1 MARIASVTIPN
12 EKQVWIA
19 VTYVQGI
26 GCTTSKAILAEAKI
40 EPTTRVK
47 DLTEAEVQKINDLI
61 SAKCTVEGDL
71 KRLVTNNIKRLKD
84 INSYKGVR
92 HKAGLPV
99 NGQRTRT
106 NARTRKGKAIAVG
119 GAQPKAASK
128 TQDLGV

>member
-12 EKQVWIA
+12 DKQVWIA
-19 VTYVQGI
+19 LTSVYGVGR
-26 GCTTSKAILAEAKI
+26 TTSKAILAEAKV

-47 DLTEAEVQKINDLI
+47 DLTEAEIQKINDLI
-61 SAKCTVEGDL
+61 GKKYTVEGDL

-106 NARTRKGKAIAVG
+106 NARTRKGRAIAVG

-128 TQDLGV
+128 T

>member
-1 MARIASVTIPN
+1 MARIASVTVPSD
-12 EKQVWIA
+12 KQVWIGL
-19 VTYVQGI
+19 TYIYGVGR
-26 GCTTSKAILAEAKI
+26 TTSKAILAEAKI

-47 DLTEAEVQKINDLI
+47 DLTEAEIQKINDLI
-61 SAKCTVEGDL
+61 NSKYTVEGDL

-128 TQDLGV
+128 T

>member
-12 EKQVWIA
+12 DKQVWIA
-19 VTYVQGI
+19 LTSVYGI
-26 GCTTSKAILAEAKI
+26 GQTTSKAILAEAKV

-47 DLTEAEVQKINDLI
+47 DLTEADIQKINDLI
-61 SAKCTVEGDL
+61 SNKYAVEGDL

-128 TQDLGV
+128 T

>member
-19 VTYVQGI
+19 LTYVYGV
-26 GCTTSKAILAEAKI
+26 GRTTSKAILAEAKI

-61 SAKCTVEGDL
+61 GSKYTVEGDL

-128 TQDLGV
+128 T

>member
-19 VTYVQGI
+19 LTYVYGV
-26 GCTTSKAILAEAKI
+26 GRTTSKAILAEAKI

-47 DLTEAEVQKINDLI
+47 DLTEAEIQKINDLI
-61 SAKCTVEGDL
+61 GVKCTVEGDL

-128 TQDLGV
+128 T

>member
-1 MARIASVTIPN
+1 MARIASVVIPN
-12 EKQVWIA
+12 DKQVWIA
-19 VTYVQGI
+19 LTYVYGI
-26 GCTTSKAILAEAKI
+26 GRTTAKAILAEAKI

-47 DLTEAEVQKINDLI
+47 DLTEAEEAKINEI
-61 SAKCTVEGDL
+61 IANKYRVEGDL
-71 KRLVTNNIKRLKD
+71 RRLVTNNIKRIKD

-92 HKAGLPV
+92 HKLKLPV

-128 TQDLGV
+128 T

>member
-1 MARIASVTIPN
+1 MARIASVVIPS
-12 EKQVWIA
+12 EKQIETA
-19 VTYVQGI
+19 LTYVYGI
-26 GCTTSKAILAEAKI
+26 GPTTSKAILAEAKI

-47 DLTEAEVQKINDLI
+47 DLTEAEEQKINDII
-61 SAKCTVEGDL
+61 SSKYQVEGDL
-71 KRLVTNNIKRLKD
+71 RRLVTNNIKRIKD

-128 TQDLGV
+128 T